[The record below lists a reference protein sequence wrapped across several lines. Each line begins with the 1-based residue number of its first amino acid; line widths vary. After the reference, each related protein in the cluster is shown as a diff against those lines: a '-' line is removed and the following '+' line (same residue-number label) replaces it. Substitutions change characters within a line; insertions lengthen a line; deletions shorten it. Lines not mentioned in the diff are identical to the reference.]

1 MTTSHAEYA
10 RVCLDYDPG
19 EAPSVRVLYDGTP
32 VARHGHACDGCP
44 MDRCISAG
52 ARYLKTVSLV
62 DGEFEVARHCI
73 GGSCWAEHEA
83 AATRPTAPEWAPD
96 ELPF

>member
-10 RVCLDYDPG
+10 RTCADYDPD
-19 EAPSVRVLYDGTP
+19 EAPCVRVLYSGTP
-32 VARHGHACDGCP
+32 VARHGHACGGCP
-44 MDRCISAG
+44 MDRHIPAG
-52 ARYLKTVSLV
+52 ARYAKTVSLV
-62 DGEFEVARHCI
+62 DGEFEVLRHCI

-83 AATRPTAPEWAPD
+83 AAARPPAPVYGPD